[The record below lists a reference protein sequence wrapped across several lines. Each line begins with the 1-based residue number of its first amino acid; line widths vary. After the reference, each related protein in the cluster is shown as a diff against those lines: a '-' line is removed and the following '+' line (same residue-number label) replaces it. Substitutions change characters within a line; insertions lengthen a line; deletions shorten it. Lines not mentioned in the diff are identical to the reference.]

1 MMIEQGSDTESSAS
15 APVKPP
21 APPAETPLEQQP
33 AEEMTPVVESDAP
46 TERPAEETTP
56 LVDSEAPA
64 EKPADEIPPTQDSA
78 EAPAGEAMDEEP
90 TELVA
95 DVVHAE
101 VPDEEPAEEPAPKKE
116 EAKPA
121 SNKKWF
127 VVKVQSGREESI
139 RSAIERRVK
148 IEGLEE
154 YFGQVVVPIERVTEV
169 NKDGK
174 RVVKKRKKFPG
185 YVMAEVEFND
195 KILYLFRETAGVGDF
210 VGGGGLNRAP
220 IPMSDREVHSML
232 RDQEVE
238 AKGEIPKPVEPSKIP
253 FNVGDKVRVNNG
265 IFQGLEGEIKD
276 IREPKDAGETH
287 RIRVELT
294 VFGRPTSV
302 ELEHWQI
309 DAA

>member
-1 MMIEQGSDTESSAS
+1 
-15 APVKPP
+15 
-21 APPAETPLEQQP
+21 
-33 AEEMTPVVESDAP
+33 MTPVVESA
-46 TERPAEETTP
+46 TPAE
-56 LVDSEAPA
+56 
-64 EKPADEIPPTQDSA
+64 Q
-78 EAPAGEAMDEEP
+78 PAGEMSPPQETADGSSHEIMDEEP
-90 TELVA
+90 TELAA

-101 VPDEEPAEEPAPKKE
+101 VPEKEPAEEPAPKNE

-121 SNKKWF
+121 GNKRWY

-139 RSAIERRVK
+139 KSAIERRVK

-154 YFGQVVVPIERVTEV
+154 FFGQVVVPIERVTEV
-169 NKDGK
+169 RNGK

-220 IPMSDREVHSML
+220 IPMSDREVHAML
-232 RDQEVE
+232 RDQEVSD
-238 AKGEIPKPVEPSKIP
+238 KGELPKPVEPSKIP

-265 IFQGLEGEIKD
+265 IFQGLEGEIKE

-309 DAA
+309 DAT

>member
-1 MMIEQGSDTESSAS
+1 MIIEHPSEPEPAAPVPAEPS
-15 APVKPP
+15 APPP
-21 APPAETPLEQQP
+21 EKQP
-33 AEEMTPVVESDAP
+33 AEELAPVVESEAPVDKLADEVAP
-46 TERPAEETTP
+46 THETESP
-56 LVDSEAPA
+56 QEVME
-64 EKPADEIPPTQDSA
+64 
-78 EAPAGEAMDEEP
+78 EEP
-90 TELVA
+90 TKETA
-95 DVVHAE
+95 DDVVPEEAT
-101 VPDEEPAEEPAPKKE
+101 EPAQEIASKRKE

-121 SNKKWF
+121 SNRKWY

-139 RSAIERRVK
+139 RAAIERRVK

-154 YFGQVVVPIERVTEV
+154 YFGQVVVPIERITEV
-169 NKDGK
+169 RNGK

-210 VGGGGLNRAP
+210 VGGGGQNRAP
-220 IPMSDREVHSML
+220 IPMSDREVHAML
-232 RDQEVE
+232 RDQEGIDE
-238 AKGEIPKPVEPSKIP
+238 KGELPKLAEPSKIP
-253 FNVGDKVRVNNG
+253 FDVGDKVRVNNG
-265 IFQGLEGEIKD
+265 IFQGLEGEIKE
-276 IREPKDAGETH
+276 IREPKDASETH